1 MAPVVPEPKPK
12 PVLTALQKAVK
23 KVASA
28 SPNAYFVQH
37 TVLSS
42 ELTANGYVRRYPVL
56 SQALVVPVSLRQAT
70 VYSVVSGP
78 FSSRSTAALFTQN
91 KAIPNDYW
99 IRNAVQLQ
107 AVLRR

>member
-1 MAPVVPEPKPK
+1 MVPESQPKPALK
-12 PVLTALQKAVK
+12 ALQKAAQ

-28 SPNAYFVQH
+28 LPSAYFVQH
-37 TVLSS
+37 TVLST
-42 ELTANGYVRRYPVL
+42 EFAANGYIARYQVL
-56 SQALVVPVSLRQAT
+56 NQALVVPMRLRQGT

-78 FSSRSTAALFTQN
+78 FESRSAAALFTQN